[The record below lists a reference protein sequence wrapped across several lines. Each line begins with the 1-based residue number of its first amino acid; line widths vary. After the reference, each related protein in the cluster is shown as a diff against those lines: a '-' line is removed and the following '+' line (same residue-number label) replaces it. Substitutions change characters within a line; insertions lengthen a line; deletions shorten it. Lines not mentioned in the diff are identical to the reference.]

1 MKTVAS
7 GLSTQ
12 ILANF
17 LRKLYQKLRSYWR
30 ENFNTAATV
39 YERKNLETLNVWQ
52 LYHSSCIWLSLRG
65 FLVLWE
71 RYFLFLSTVGF
82 SSQLICEM
90 DQMRQTCLQLAL
102 WPSLNTQSCI
112 RGLLV
117 VRDFCFGPFRQLGQY
132 RKKRVWADYEQL
144 FRVVFSCFGGQKKF

>member
-117 VRDFCFGPFRQLGQY
+117 VRDFCFGPFRQPGLY
-132 RKKRVWADYEQL
+132 RKKGSGPIMSNFLGWFFHV
-144 FRVVFSCFGGQKKF
+144 FRGKKNF